1 MLLSALT
8 LQSAVSACRST
19 SKTVTSGHY
28 AAHHAQL
35 VDASSI
41 LTLEDTFIVFVSPS
55 IMPGS
60 FQMTDTTSPMGDHT
74 SRLRHVGTL
83 VRHAKIGSSTTSSV
97 TAKDSSVLRH
107 DVTRSKTPTY
117 PAMQRQGW
125 CVVLI
130 ASICLVMLGILVRC
144 IFFSGRRS

>member
-1 MLLSALT
+1 MLPLALT

-41 LTLEDTFIVFVSPS
+41 LTLEDTFLVFVSPS
-55 IMPGS
+55 MMSGS
-60 FQMTDTTSPMGDHT
+60 FQITDTTSPMGDHT
-74 SRLRHVGTL
+74 SALRHVGTM

-107 DVTRSKTPTY
+107 DFTRSKTPTY

-144 IFFSGRRS
+144 IFLSGRRS

>member
-1 MLLSALT
+1 MLPLALT
-8 LQSAVSACRST
+8 WLLDISACRST

-41 LTLEDTFIVFVSPS
+41 LTLEDTFLVFVSPS
-55 IMPGS
+55 MMPGS
-60 FQMTDTTSPMGDHT
+60 IMIADTTSPMGDHT
-74 SRLRHVGTL
+74 SRLRHVGTM

-144 IFFSGRRS
+144 IFLSGRRS